1 MRNLGWIAVGLG
13 SLLGALASAPAQ
25 ELTPQPLPSLAARG
39 PAPNLVEAGCD
50 DIRGLPINIG
60 VTWPQVWQALNE
72 RASCTQNCHLGS
84 VPAAE
89 LDFANRNLAVY
100 FLVAQTSSQNE
111 ILRVD
116 PGNPAGSL
124 LYQKIACDKPRVGTP
139 MPPVFGHLPLDLQ
152 GLIYDWIE
160 QGAYGEGV
168 EDPISR
174 DFLYRNS
181 MESLRR

>member
-1 MRNLGWIAVGLG
+1 MRCTQLIGTA
-13 SLLGALASAPAQ
+13 LLACAAIKAIPAQ
-25 ELTPQPLPSLAARG
+25 ESAPQSLSVLATRG

-50 DIRGLPINIG
+50 DISGLPITIG
-60 VTWPQVWQALNE
+60 VTWPQVWQALND

-84 VPAAE
+84 IPAAD
-89 LDFANRNLAVY
+89 LDFGNRNLAVY
-100 FLVAQTSSQNE
+100 FLVSQQSSQNDV
-111 ILRVD
+111 LRVD
-116 PGNPAGSL
+116 PGNPGGSL

-139 MPPVFGHLPLDLQ
+139 MPPVFGHVPLDLQ

-174 DFLYRNS
+174 DFMFRNS